1 MEVKEVLGV
10 DDLNL
15 IDRVHRVGLQGQG
28 PGLIIE
34 VDQVNWDVN
43 LNR

>member
-10 DDLNL
+10 VDLNL
-15 IDRVHRVGLQGQG
+15 LDRVQRVGLQGQG
-28 PGLIIE
+28 PGRITE